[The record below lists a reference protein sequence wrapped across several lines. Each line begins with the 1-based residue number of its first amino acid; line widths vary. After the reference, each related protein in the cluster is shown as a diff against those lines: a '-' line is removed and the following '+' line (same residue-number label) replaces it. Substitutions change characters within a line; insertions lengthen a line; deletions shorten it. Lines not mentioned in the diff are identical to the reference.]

1 MNNYFKDHGPFDG
14 VFGFSQGSMLINIMN
29 NIMESDKCIYFLI
42 TVYIASEYAAIKFK
56 FSMLFS
62 GISLKNEEIRVW

>member
-1 MNNYFKDHGPFDG
+1 
-14 VFGFSQGSMLINIMN
+14 
-29 NIMESDKCIYFLI
+29 MESDKCIYFLI